1 MDEEEATGECSDA
14 QACLS
19 SCNSFIE
26 EAMESFF
33 YRLGSFVGSR
43 PWTTIII
50 VGILGAACG
59 IGMAQ
64 LEVDSDQSI
73 FVPLGSAVLKN
84 KEWVKKAFPSNFV
97 FENVLVEAENV
108 LTPEVLQSM
117 LKLDNR
123 IRNISTGSADWES
136 LCFILDESC
145 YTVSL
150 LELWSFNTSLIH
162 ALTQTDILDM
172 INTENLTS
180 PMTDR
185 DFKVT
190 DNLGGVLRD
199 EEGRITQA
207 GAATMMYAAQT
218 GDGEDRE
225 NELKEVRKAWEIK
238 FVDAVNE
245 ESSNSG
251 SNITYFPAT
260 SSSYS
265 EGNNIAGDVPLLMA
279 GCVLI
284 LVYVVCQLGQFNRLQ
299 HKVYLS
305 LIGVI
310 CIGLAVVGGIGIC
323 LLLGLRYNVMHS
335 MLPFLVMGIGVDDMF
350 VIVTTWNNLSPEQ
363 KTLDVRQQAALT
375 LRHAGMSITVTSL
388 TDIASFGIGAITII
402 PGLQSF
408 CVFVTVS
415 IFFVFIYLCTIFMAA
430 LVLDL
435 RRAKDRRDACCC
447 CLRLG
452 TEYEPSACSEQNFLQ
467 LFFQNMYSPVLM
479 KTPVKILVAV
489 STVCLVSVSIVGT
502 INLEQEFDYVKQM
515 TDYDSDIAKY
525 SRKVEEY
532 YPGDGQSIDFYIG
545 EIDYY
550 HERHKLKD
558 LYDILHTTPFLK
570 EGSVTSWYHD
580 FGIWINDNKNQSLL
594 EPDGYPEDPFDFY
607 LWLIEY
613 LATDGK
619 HHFMNISFRPS
630 SNHSLMQ

>member
-1 MDEEEATGECSDA
+1 MDEEEVTGECSDA

-64 LEVDSDQSI
+64 LEVDSDQTM

-108 LTPEVLQSM
+108 LAPEVLQSM
-117 LKLDNR
+117 LKLDHR
-123 IRNISTGSADWES
+123 IRNISTGSTDWES
-136 LCFILDESC
+136 LCYILDESC
-145 YTVSL
+145 YTISL
-150 LELWSFNTSLIH
+150 LELWSFNTSLIQ

-180 PMTDR
+180 Y
-185 DFKVT
+185 
-190 DNLGGVLRD
+190 
-199 EEGRITQA
+199 EELT
-207 GAATMMYAAQT
+207 
-218 GDGEDRE
+218 
-225 NELKEVRKAWEIK
+225 EVRKEWEIK
-238 FVDAVNE
+238 FVDVVNE
-245 ESSNSG
+245 ESRNIG
-251 SNITYFPAT
+251 SNITYFPTT

-265 EGNNIAGDVPLLMA
+265 EDNNIAGDVPLLMA

-305 LIGVI
+305 MIGVI

-388 TDIASFGIGAITII
+388 TDIASFGIGATTII

-415 IFFVFIYLCTIFMAA
+415 IFFVFIYSCTIFMAA

-435 RRAKDRRDACCC
+435 RRAEDRRDACCC

-489 STVCLVSVSIVGT
+489 STVCFVTVSIVGT

-515 TDYDSDIAKY
+515 TAYDSGIAKY

-558 LYDILHTTPFLK
+558 LYDILDTTPFLK
-570 EGSVTSWYHD
+570 EGSITSWYHD

-619 HHFMNISFRPS
+619 HHFMNISFRPELQPFLDAMKES
-630 SNHSLMQ
+630 AEGN